1 MLQRYLDLVYQF
13 FKNSYNYCSKYIVFP
28 GYLHLDFLLN
38 LSTSVLYKKEFGH
51 FSVLGD
57 VDVSDVQHGNFDGIP
72 ETVVLDN
79 RLQHAKRDLGK
90 QGKKRKPTHG
100 IHGSLADGL
109 DKDIGVSCIE
119 LRVTF
124 FISYKCFLT

>member
-38 LSTSVLYKKEFGH
+38 LSSSVLYKIEFGH

-90 QGKKRKPTHG
+90 QGRK
-100 IHGSLADGL
+100 GSQHMVFMVHSLMGL
-109 DKDIGVSCIE
+109 TKISGSVVLSCE
-119 LRVTF
+119 
-124 FISYKCFLT
+124 